1 MKKNKLNYFQ
11 AMDQK
16 KQAEG
21 QASTISKQKVKE
33 STYKAAKAPILDVKL
48 SPSEEENHYKACLDY
63 CLKMSSK
70 GSQGRIQVHMDMNK
84 KLHFNM
90 PQDEHFKDLWQSKK
104 LLCLIDLPQDWKTMP
119 IEALDEEDA
128 EDYDLND
135 PLERF
140 DYLYETG
147 MSYCED

>member
-16 KQAEG
+16 KQS
-21 QASTISKQKVKE
+21 ASQSAPQSKTKE
-33 STYKAAKAPILDVKL
+33 NTYKTAKAPILEVKL
-48 SPSEEENHYKACLDY
+48 SPSDEENHYKACLDY
-63 CLKMSSK
+63 ALKMSSTSNQ
-70 GSQGRIQVHMDMNK
+70 GSIQVHMDMNK

-90 PQDEHFKDLWQSKK
+90 AQDEHFKELWQAKK
-104 LLCLIDLPQDWKTMP
+104 LLCLIDLPSDWKTMS
-119 IEALDEEDA
+119 IEVLDEEDA

-135 PLERF
+135 PLEKF